1 VAPPSGARKATQT
14 AIGCHG
20 PAMIAASGQKQAS
33 ELREFEIGFEA
44 GFSCQLL
51 QLSRAS

>member
-20 PAMIAASGQKQAS
+20 PAMIAASCQKQTS
-33 ELREFEIGFEA
+33 EFEIGFEV